1 MRIEID
7 QAKCEGHARCAAAA
21 ADLFP
26 LDDDGYIDTTGFDVV
41 EGREADVR
49 IAAGACP
56 ERIITLV
63 S

>member
-21 ADLFP
+21 ADLFV
-26 LDDDGYIDTTGFDVV
+26 LDDDGYIDTSGFEVPQ
-41 EGREADVR
+41 GREDDVR
-49 IAAGACP
+49 IAAAACP
-56 ERIITLV
+56 ERIIAVL